1 MIKLS
6 QFIWLQGLNSYAVKL
21 ALIRPRLRIRR
32 VLSRDPKRMGDR
44 FSDNTCVKGPE
55 KVSFLLFA
63 EPLILHCHEISYEGC
78 TPVYS

>member
-1 MIKLS
+1 
-6 QFIWLQGLNSYAVKL
+6 
-21 ALIRPRLRIRR
+21 

-63 EPLILHCHEISYEGC
+63 EPLSSTAMRSRMKAAHLS
-78 TPVYS
+78 TARTA